1 MWQMGHD
8 WYFRFKDGSFFLL
21 AVLAYGAIVLVIT
34 LLAAMFLQNVWMVGD
49 TKLFYRMAE
58 VILNGGTPYVDFKD
72 PKPPLIFFT
81 LTVPLL
87 LGQQLYGGLML
98 VSLCNFLSALVVM
111 RMGWRLYGRLPGFA
125 AGLIFLTNM
134 ALAEGFFILTEP
146 FTLMFILLSAY
157 ALLFM
162 DKKYLL
168 SGLFAGIAVGFKQY
182 ALLLIPLAL
191 FYMYRGRELK
201 GAVLFLIGLLLALMA
216 IFGAIFLFYGVDAGS
231 ASLYW
236 SFGVADSYATQGYLG
251 DIPAY
256 KAEDPLIALAN
267 FALEVSLFISLLVLA
282 LAGLMLD
289 KPMTQY
295 EEFFLLSGT
304 AFLSVLVI
312 RQYLHYWALA
322 LPFIVLLCVRAYR
335 KRETWQ

>member
-1 MWQMGHD
+1 MGQNGHGWD
-8 WYFRFKDGSFFLL
+8 LRLKDGPFFLY
-21 AVLAYGAIVLVIT
+21 AVLAYGAIALVIT
-34 LLAAMFLQNVWMVGD
+34 CLAALFLQNVWMIGD
-49 TKLFYRMAE
+49 TRLFFRMAE
-58 VILNGGTPYVDFKD
+58 VILSGGTPYVDFKD

-81 LTVPLL
+81 LTVPTM
-87 LGQQLYGGLML
+87 LGQQVYGGLL
-98 VSLCNFLSALVVM
+98 LAGLCNFLSAIVVM
-111 RMGWRLYGRLPGFA
+111 RMGQRLYGRLPGFA
-125 AGLIFLTNM
+125 AGLIFMVNM

-146 FTLMFILLSAY
+146 FTLLFILLSAY

-191 FYMYRGRELK
+191 FYAYRRGELES
-201 GAVLFLIGLLLALMA
+201 VIQFLAGLILPLLA
-216 IFGAIFLFYGVDAGS
+216 IFGAIFMFYGAGAGVS
-231 ASLYW
+231 SLYW
-236 SFGVADSYATQGYLG
+236 SFGVADSYVTSGYLG

-256 KAEDPLIALAN
+256 KAEDPLIAMAN
-267 FALEVSLFISLLVLA
+267 FALEASLFISLLALA
-282 LAGLMLD
+282 LAGLVLD
-289 KPMTQY
+289 RTVTPR
-295 EEFFLLSGT
+295 EEYFILSGA

-335 KRETWQ
+335 KREARQ